1 MIVTFGR
8 FHNLSTEELQKDKE
22 LFLEKK
28 RNFASFSF
36 DNIDKSKYKEMEESQ
51 IDQIIKEKSTRIK
64 SSYDVQGALHQ
75 FLLGIGL
82 GEKVLNDD
90 EKKQILSMNLTYD
103 NCAKFTLNIYNKYI
117 EKAKRECPSEIY
129 VCFEE
134 KAFIT
139 YCLHQ
144 KEAFIEMTKQNFLS
158 FIKDYFILDKY
169 KEYYGYL
176 RDNKLFNKIR
186 DKMIDIYPIL
196 KENYGRKNKIFDKF
210 MRFFEEDNDYNY
222 EFIKEILNNYDK
234 KNKNEYIKLKQNE
247 D

>member
-1 MIVTFGR
+1 
-8 FHNLSTEELQKDKE
+8 
-22 LFLEKK
+22 
-28 RNFASFSF
+28 
-36 DNIDKSKYKEMEESQ
+36 
-51 IDQIIKEKSTRIK
+51 
-64 SSYDVQGALHQ
+64 
-75 FLLGIGL
+75 
-82 GEKVLNDD
+82 
-90 EKKQILSMNLTYD
+90 
-103 NCAKFTLNIYNKYI
+103 
-117 EKAKRECPSEIY
+117 
-129 VCFEE
+129 
-134 KAFIT
+134 
-139 YCLHQ
+139 
-144 KEAFIEMTKQNFLS
+144 MTKQNFLS

-196 KENYGRKNKIFDKF
+196 KDNYGRKNKILDKF